1 MILLPLRALPL
12 GCAPRLAFGLYNQP
26 SRLLAHSEHPRPAAC
41 REVPRAP
48 QASPGRTRTHSGVC
62 FGDENIRAAFT
73 STAEMRLGPR
83 SRLWTATGTR
93 FLGHGGAITA
103 TDLHASDTV
112 ILARHPSQQA
122 AHHLP
127 CGRPPDGRYQ
137 KAYQELIADI
147 DAGNAVSL
155 DKVLQ
160 IGLKHARRSSR
171 PVTALAALRKT
182 WEEDC
187 SCNPRIRYTCPN
199 CAKDSRGN
207 TPRST
212 RSSSPRSPPPTTR
225 FQVPARP
232 GPRRQIQRRRT

>member
-83 SRLWTATGTR
+83 SRLWTATGMR

-127 CGRPPDGRYQ
+127 CGRPPDSFGPPSSHKHRCRQ
-137 KAYQELIADI
+137 RGLFGQ
-147 DAGNAVSL
+147 GNA
-155 DKVLQ
+155 DW
-160 IGLKHARRSSR
+160 
-171 PVTALAALRKT
+171 P
-182 WEEDC
+182 
-187 SCNPRIRYTCPN
+187 
-199 CAKDSRGN
+199 
-207 TPRST
+207 
-212 RSSSPRSPPPTTR
+212 
-225 FQVPARP
+225 
-232 GPRRQIQRRRT
+232 